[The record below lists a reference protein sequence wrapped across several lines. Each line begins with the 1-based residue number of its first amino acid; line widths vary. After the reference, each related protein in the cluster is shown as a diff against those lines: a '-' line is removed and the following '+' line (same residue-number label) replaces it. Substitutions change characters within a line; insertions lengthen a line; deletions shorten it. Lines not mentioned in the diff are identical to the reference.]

1 MIFHNTKLRGRPE
14 SRPHLPL
21 GRAARIGGQVTGG
34 TPSSSSGV
42 WVQSHDLGFSNYLLE
57 IRNNGTLLLLLLL
70 FSDCHYFSRVW
81 VGEDPSNSHFFLG
94 CKQMAATSSVGN
106 LSIWNGKTQG
116 KPRLEDTSTGGG
128 ICEPSLVAKSP
139 IRFGSRVV
147 LPAPLST
154 IVHHNPS

>member
-70 FSDCHYFSRVW
+70 FSVCHYFSRVW
-81 VGEDPSNSHFFLG
+81 VGEDPQTATFFWDANRWQPHHLLG
-94 CKQMAATSSVGN
+94 ISPFGTGRLRGN
-106 LSIWNGKTQG
+106 LDWKTHQ
-116 KPRLEDTSTGGG
+116 LAVVYA
-128 ICEPSLVAKSP
+128 SLRWSQNHP
-139 IRFGSRVV
+139 FV
-147 LPAPLST
+147 L
-154 IVHHNPS
+154 VRG

>member
-57 IRNNGTLLLLLLL
+57 IRNNGTLLLLLL
-70 FSDCHYFSRVW
+70 FSVCHYFSRVW
-81 VGEDPSNSHFFLG
+81 VGEDPQTATFFLG